1 MVFIFLP
8 IVIFMFYKIRR
19 HYLNVADDLRISLI
33 KDKPVIKGSTIVVP
47 VAGIT
52 RVVMN
57 SLSYAKSLTDN
68 VVAVYVGFDDEEI
81 ERMEAKWK
89 EWNPGV
95 RLIVL
100 RSSYRS
106 IIRPLI
112 KFIETVEW
120 KNAETDHITVLIPQ
134 FITKHWWHYI
144 LHNQS
149 SLLLRAYLFTQKD
162 VVIATVP
169 YHFHR

>member
-1 MVFIFLP
+1 MFIFLP
-8 IVIFMFYKIRR
+8 IVMYLFYSIYR
-19 HYLNVADDLRISLI
+19 HYMNTAEQLRINPLEER
-33 KDKPVIKGSTIVVP
+33 PVLKGSTIVVP

-52 RVVMN
+52 RVVNN

-81 ERMEAKWK
+81 ERMEKKWE

-106 IIRPLI
+106 IIRPI
-112 KFIETVEW
+112 VRFIETVEW
-120 KNAETDHITVLIPQ
+120 RASETDHITVLIPQ

-149 SLLLRAYLFTQKD
+149 GLMLRAYLINQKN
-162 VVIATVP
+162 VVITTVP
-169 YHFHR
+169 YHLTK